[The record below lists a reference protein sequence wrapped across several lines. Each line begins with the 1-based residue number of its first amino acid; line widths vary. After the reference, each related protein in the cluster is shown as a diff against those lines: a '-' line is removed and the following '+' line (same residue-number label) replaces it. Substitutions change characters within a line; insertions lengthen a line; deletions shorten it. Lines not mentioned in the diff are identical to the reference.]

1 MYRSVK
7 YPINISTY
15 FGGAL
20 PVRLSCGMGKGVAG
34 RGCTVPKVN
43 MPLLWKS
50 GGNCVNRALLSNCV
64 NKSLLL
70 EQETEQLLTPLC

>member
-1 MYRSVK
+1 
-7 YPINISTY
+7 
-15 FGGAL
+15 
-20 PVRLSCGMGKGVAG
+20 MGKGVAG
-34 RGCTVPKVN
+34 RGCTVPEVN